1 MISCV
6 AVDIRASPANRAR
19 QGKGIGPSVHG
30 KAAIRWNAREN
41 PMKVSRASFYTD
53 VIVPRGKA
61 KAEANAAIPAGKK
74 TALVRAAKALIASR
88 EGKGKTCAKLQR
100 AIDHKD
106 YARIEKTL
114 NNVLAHA

>member
-1 MISCV
+1 M
-6 AVDIRASPANRAR
+6 R
-19 QGKGIGPSVHG
+19 QEFM
-30 KAAIRWNAREN
+30 N
-41 PMKVSRASFYTD
+41 MSFYND

-61 KAEANAAIPAGKK
+61 KAEANAAIPARKK
-74 TALVRAAKALIASR
+74 TALVRAAKTLIASR

-100 AIDHKD
+100 AIDRKD